1 MEIGSKI
8 EAIISHI
15 DPYLELNKA
24 KSCHLSIQV
33 NLDGFSFAILNLQE
47 QKYIALEHYDIQ
59 NLNSYSN
66 LAEKIDILVNQKEL
80 LQQNFVS
87 TSVGI
92 THTINT
98 LTPKALYKKEYGK
111 EILAFNH
118 ILLKNETETR
128 DWIPSIQAFN
138 SYFIPEELERCLNK
152 HFKNIVW
159 KHDSSIIIE
168 SLIHQFKLHE
178 GEKVYI
184 SVQKKSFDIT
194 ILDGKHL
201 KFFNSFS
208 YKAAEDLIYYLLFS
222 MEQLQLNPDHTPLI
236 IIGEI
241 EEDSEIYKLLYKYIR
256 NINFTKRNPNYN
268 YSFVFDQIQEHYF
281 YKLLNQHLC
290 VS

>member
-66 LAEKIDILVNQKEL
+66 LAEKIDMIINQKEL

-98 LTPKALYKKEYGK
+98 LHQKHYTRKNMEKK
-111 EILAFNH
+111 F
-118 ILLKNETETR
+118 
-128 DWIPSIQAFN
+128 
-138 SYFIPEELERCLNK
+138 
-152 HFKNIVW
+152 
-159 KHDSSIIIE
+159 
-168 SLIHQFKLHE
+168 
-178 GEKVYI
+178 
-184 SVQKKSFDIT
+184 
-194 ILDGKHL
+194 
-201 KFFNSFS
+201 
-208 YKAAEDLIYYLLFS
+208 
-222 MEQLQLNPDHTPLI
+222 
-236 IIGEI
+236 
-241 EEDSEIYKLLYKYIR
+241 
-256 NINFTKRNPNYN
+256 
-268 YSFVFDQIQEHYF
+268 
-281 YKLLNQHLC
+281 
-290 VS
+290 